1 MEYTMVPKSPETE
14 FFYIHPQTG
23 VITLA
28 KVLSVEDRV
37 YYRVRI
43 IKHFS
48 TKSFMYHDML
58 CNRNNH

>member
-1 MEYTMVPKSPETE
+1 MVPKSPETE

-37 YYRVRI
+37 YYRVRMI
-43 IKHFS
+43 RYFS
-48 TKSFMYHDML
+48 KKCFMYYDMVY
-58 CNRNNH
+58 NRNNH